1 MVKDIQIADFDYPL
15 PDERIALHPLQ
26 QRDACR
32 MIVASRKGEIK
43 DEVFSSLPNFIP
55 APGLL
60 ICNETKVIN
69 ARIEFHKSTG
79 ARIEVFILDPTSPA
93 DYQVSFASR
102 RNCTWACM
110 IGNLKKWKEGRL
122 TKEVMIP
129 GLAAPLLLHARL
141 LPLKDASSPAPTREV
156 EFSWDNPDVTFAT
169 IVEHAGNIPIPPYLN
184 RDSEESD
191 LKDYQTV
198 YSRVEGS
205 VAAPTAGLHFTPEL
219 FSALESRGITIDK
232 VTLHVGA
239 GTFQPVKSDNIGEH
253 PMHTETVHIPRR
265 VIADIIDAIR
275 AGRPITA
282 VGTTSVRTIESLPY
296 LAILSRSANVSD
308 TEQMH
313 VPQWMA
319 YDPDF
324 KKEDTVILLSELLRK
339 MDEAGIDHLSASTAI
354 MIAPG
359 FTWRIVDSIITNFHQ
374 PQSTLLLLVASFL
387 GDVYPRNEDSRPRW
401 RSIYDHALKSGYRFL
416 SYGDACLFFRK

>member
-15 PDERIALHPLQ
+15 PDERIALHPLPK
-26 QRDACR
+26 RDACR
-32 MIVASRKGEIK
+32 LIVASKEGPIRDGI
-43 DEVFSSLPNFIP
+43 FSDLPDAIL
-55 APGLL
+55 APGLM

-79 ARIEVFILDPTSPA
+79 ARIEIFILDPTSPA

-129 GLAAPLLLHARL
+129 GLAAPLLLNARL

-219 FSALESRGITIDK
+219 FSTLENRGMKIDK

-239 GTFQPVKSDNIGEH
+239 GTFQPVKSDNIGDH
-253 PMHTETVHIPRR
+253 PMHTETIHIPRS
-265 VIADIIDAIR
+265 VIADIAEAI
-275 AGRPITA
+275 ADERPITT

-296 LAILSRSANVSD
+296 LAILARTAD
-308 TEQMH
+308 ITDPEQMH

-319 YDPDF
+319 YDPAYQN
-324 KKEDTVILLSELLRK
+324 EDTHSLLRNLLK
-339 MDEAGIDHLSASTAI
+339 RMEEEGLDHLSASTAI

-359 FTWRIVDSIITNFHQ
+359 FKWRIVDSIITNFHQ

-387 GDVYPRNEDSRPRW
+387 GDSYPRIENSMPRW
-401 RSIYDHALKSGYRFL
+401 RSIYNHALDAGYRFL